1 MKNIFN
7 TYGHHFFAPALA
19 AASLVSST
27 PASAQDISSLTEGE
41 TYWKTNIVD
50 AVIALR
56 PCPETTVCAR
66 LVWFNPQDSN
76 LHTYFGVPGQSAR
89 TPEELQRTFCNFSP
103 RMSLRQTSATTGEGT
118 LDSRGMRMTFNLRA
132 TIVSDQRIDV
142 RISKAIISKR
152 DTWTRVSPTDARYPH
167 CTPTAPRAGA

>member
-1 MKNIFN
+1 MKNTFNIF
-7 TYGHHFFAPALA
+7 GLKAPITLLTVGALA
-19 AASLVSST
+19 ASV
-27 PASAQDISSLTEGE
+27 PASAQDISSLTQGE

-66 LVWFNPQDSN
+66 LVWFNAQDEN
-76 LHTYFGVPGQSAR
+76 LHTYFGVAGQRAR
-89 TPEELQRTFCNFSP
+89 TQQELQRTFCNFSP
-103 RMSLRQTSATTGEGT
+103 RMSLRQTSPTTGEGT

-132 TIVSDQRIDV
+132 TLVSDQRIDV

-152 DTWTRVSPTDARYPH
+152 DTWTRVSPTDGRYPH
-167 CTPTAPRAGA
+167 CTPASPRAGS

>member
-1 MKNIFN
+1 MPLKMS
-7 TYGHHFFAPALA
+7 AVLASA
-19 AASLVSST
+19 AAM
-27 PASAQDISSLTEGE
+27 PATTSAQDISSLTAGE

-66 LVWFNPQDSN
+66 LVWFNPQDEN
-76 LHTYFGVPGQSAR
+76 LHTYFGVHGQRAR
-89 TPEELQRTFCNFSP
+89 TPQELQSTFCNFSP
-103 RMSLRQTSATTGEGT
+103 RMSLRQTSPTTGEGT

-132 TIVSDQRIDV
+132 TLVSDQRIDV

-167 CTPTAPRAGA
+167 CAPAPRAGS